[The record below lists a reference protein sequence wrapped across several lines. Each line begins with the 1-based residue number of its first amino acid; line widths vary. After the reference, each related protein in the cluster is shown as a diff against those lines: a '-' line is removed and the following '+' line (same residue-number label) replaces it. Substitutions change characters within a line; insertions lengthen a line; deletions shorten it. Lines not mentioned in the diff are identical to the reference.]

1 MEWHEHLE
9 NLLRPQRNIAVLGIG
24 NEMMGDDAAGV
35 LLVRELRKLT
45 IGRTGTRTLHLFETH
60 TTPENFTGAIE
71 RLEPDAVLMI
81 DSAEMGAPV
90 GEVRVLDAATMGSMM
105 HSTHTMPLSF
115 LAGYIERTT
124 GAKVFAIGIQAGHI
138 MLDQPMSRE
147 VAVSVKRAARVI
159 AYIMCGSD
167 RKVRTIKGTLP
178 GRKHPKH
185 RK

>member
-1 MEWHEHLE
+1 MEWNEQLE
-9 NLLRPQRNIAVLGIG
+9 SVLGPERTIAVLGIG
-24 NEMMGDDAAGV
+24 NEVMGDDAAGV

-147 VAVSVKRAARVI
+147 VAVSVKRAARVVAGI
-159 AYIMCGSD
+159 LCGCGQNTGSACD
-167 RKVRTIKGTLP
+167 RLRA
-178 GRKHPKH
+178 RKTGQN

>member
-1 MEWHEHLE
+1 MEWNEQLE
-9 NLLRPQRNIAVLGIG
+9 RQVIPAGTIVVMGIG

-35 LLVRELRKLT
+35 LLVRELKKIVPPALLGKR
-45 IGRTGTRTLHLFETH
+45 IHLFECS
-60 TTPENFTGAIE
+60 TTPENFTGAIG
-71 RLEPDAVLMI
+71 RAAPDLVLMI

-124 GAKVFAIGIQAGHI
+124 GAKAVAVGIQAGHI

-147 VAVSVKRAARVI
+147 VAASVKRSARLI
-159 AYIMCGSD
+159 AGILGD
-167 RKVRTIKGTLP
+167 G
-178 GRKHPKH
+178 GRKSGRVSKRLRASKPAKH
-185 RK
+185 RE